1 MLETSYPNWIPSVI
15 DLTTKSNALEFIPK
29 FFQVLGPE
37 NLFSQE
43 ESLHH
48 IYKCLYQC
56 TEKGESCTLLTSLA
70 CTLGLPMH
78 CLAAYYGELAPS
90 TCTFA
95 NQLHCAVALLRLPN
109 VLLSGLGGALLEAA
123 HCTALAREQS
133 VGVVWMQPLQ
143 CPQETPSGSSVTA
156 GRGTAAAALQCS
168 TMQCCPAHW
177 QGCCSSA
184 PAHAAASS
192 APAPTAAWGRH
203 SVPNSWQAS
212 HGTPAL
218 RDWPMNTFQDFCSTN
233 PYLSVK
239 FSWLRESW
247 WVEPDCTS
255 MTYNHTRSWSFKLS

>member
-1 MLETSYPNWIPSVI
+1 
-15 DLTTKSNALEFIPK
+15 
-29 FFQVLGPE
+29 
-37 NLFSQE
+37 
-43 ESLHH
+43 
-48 IYKCLYQC
+48 
-56 TEKGESCTLLTSLA
+56 
-70 CTLGLPMH
+70 MH
-78 CLAAYYGELAPS
+78 CLAAYYSELAPS

-95 NQLHCAVALLRLPN
+95 NQLHCAVALLHLPN

-133 VGVVWMQPLQ
+133 VGVVWMQKAAMPARNSVWIISH
-143 CPQETPSGSSVTA
+143 CRPRHSSSIAMQHNALLPTDK
-156 GRGTAAAALQCS
+156 AAA
-168 TMQCCPAHW
+168 
-177 QGCCSSA
+177 A

-192 APAPTAAWGRH
+192 TPAPTAAWGRH

-255 MTYNHTRSWSFKLS
+255 MTYNHTRAWSFKLS